1 LSSGLDRLLAERK
14 ILKARTTRTIVSN
27 ELEAAESDLRG
38 TGYGGGMFLF
48 IPAAV
53 AQTLG
58 GVLYEANP
66 TIPFMVMSAGM
77 VIVWAFLRVRETV
90 KMEA

>member
-1 LSSGLDRLLAERK
+1 
-14 ILKARTTRTIVSN
+14 
-27 ELEAAESDLRG
+27 
-38 TGYGGGMFLF
+38 M
-48 IPAAV
+48 

-66 TIPFMVMSAGM
+66 TIPFMVISAGM
-77 VIVWAFLRVRETV
+77 VVVIVWAFLRVREPV

>member
-1 LSSGLDRLLAERK
+1 
-14 ILKARTTRTIVSN
+14 
-27 ELEAAESDLRG
+27 
-38 TGYGGGMFLF
+38 
-48 IPAAV
+48 V

-66 TIPFMVMSAGM
+66 TIPFVVMSAGM
-77 VIVWAFLRVRETV
+77 VIVWAFLRVREPV

>member
-1 LSSGLDRLLAERK
+1 MSSGLDRLLAERK
-14 ILKARTTRTIVSN
+14 ILKARTTRVMVSK

-38 TGYGGGMFLF
+38 TWYGGVMLLF

-53 AQTLG
+53 TQTLG

-66 TIPFMVMSAGM
+66 SIPFMVMSAGM
-77 VIVWAFLRVRETV
+77 VIVGAFLRVKEPV
-90 KMEA
+90 KMET

>member
-1 LSSGLDRLLAERK
+1 LTLT
-14 ILKARTTRTIVSN
+14 LKNRARV
-27 ELEAAESDLRG
+27 
-38 TGYGGGMFLF
+38 
-48 IPAAV
+48 PATV

-77 VIVWAFLRVRETV
+77 VIVWAFLRVREPV